1 MTLKNFPFRDI
12 TRLLQTPNGRKT
24 LAAFVRYGSIPRH
37 IKQTLTFGGY
47 TFTVPDTF
55 SFLYQLKEIF
65 ADEFYAFNASAAP
78 SGRGPV
84 IFDCGAN
91 IGTSVVYF
99 RQQHPTARIVAFE
112 ADPVIGQILT
122 ENLRQNRIENVEVIQ
137 KAVWTDEN
145 GISLGGTES
154 DGGSVFSTEAIRPVP
169 SVRLRDWLLREPR
182 IDMLKMDIEGAE
194 LAVLADCAGALTNVR
209 AMFVE
214 FHAYIGHRQ
223 GLADL
228 INVLEDSGFR
238 YYIDTSQYRKSPLVN
253 HRYRN
258 NADMDLQ
265 LNIFAY
271 RSS

>member
-1 MTLKNFPFRDI
+1 MTLNNFPFRDI
-12 TRLLQTPNGRKT
+12 TRLLQSPNGRKT
-24 LAAFVRYGSIPRH
+24 LVAFVRYGGLPRH
-37 IKQTLTFGGY
+37 TKQTLTFDGY
-47 TFTVPDTF
+47 TFMVPDAF

-65 ADEFYAFNASAAP
+65 ADEFYAFKTEESSP
-78 SGRGPV
+78 GRETV

-122 ENLRQNRIENVEVIQ
+122 ENLRQNHIEGVKVIQ

-145 GISLGGTES
+145 GISLGGTEA
-154 DGGSVFSTEAIRPVP
+154 DGGSVFSTEAARPVP

-194 LAVLADCAGALTNVR
+194 LAVLADCADALTNVR

-228 INVLEDSGFR
+228 LTVLENSGFR
-238 YYIDTSQYRKSPLVN
+238 YYIDTSQYRRSPLIN

-258 NADMDLQ
+258 STDMDLQ

-271 RSS
+271 REA

>member
-1 MTLKNFPFRDI
+1 MTLSNFPFRDI

-24 LAAFVRYGSIPRH
+24 LAAFVRYGSMPRH
-37 IKQTLTFGGY
+37 TRQTLTFGDY
-47 TFTVPDTF
+47 TFTVPDAF

-65 ADEFYAFNASAAP
+65 ADEFYAFNANAATP
-78 SGRGPV
+78 GPNPV

-122 ENLRQNRIENVEVIQ
+122 ENLQKNHIEGVDIIQ

-154 DGGSVFSTEAIRPVP
+154 DGGSVFSTEATRPVP

-194 LAVLADCAGALTNVR
+194 IAVLADCADALTNVQ

-214 FHAYIGHRQ
+214 FHAYFGHQ
-223 GLADL
+223 QSLAGLLA
-228 INVLEDSGFR
+228 VLENSGFR
-238 YYIDTSQYRKSPLVN
+238 YYIDTSQYRKSPLIN
-253 HRYRN
+253 HQYRN
-258 NADMDLQ
+258 NAEMDLQ

-271 RSS
+271 RER

>member
-24 LAAFVRYGSIPRH
+24 LAVFMHYGSLPRH
-37 IKQTLTFGGY
+37 TKQALTFGGY

-55 SFLYQLKEIF
+55 SFLYQIKEIF
-65 ADEFYAFNASAAP
+65 ADEIYAFKTNSPA
-78 SGRGPV
+78 PV

-91 IGTSVVYF
+91 IGTSIVYF
-99 RQQHPTARIVAFE
+99 RQQHPAARIVAFE
-112 ADPVIGQILT
+112 ADPGIAQYLHD
-122 ENLRQNRIENVEVIQ
+122 NLRQNHLQGVEVIE

-145 GISLGGTES
+145 GISLGGTEA
-154 DGGSVFSTEAIRPVP
+154 DGGSVFSTEATRLVP
-169 SVRLRDWLLREPR
+169 SIRLRDWLLREPR

-194 LAVLADCAGALTNVR
+194 LAVLADCADALTNVR

-214 FHAYIGHRQ
+214 FHAYIGHPQ
-223 GLADL
+223 GLSRL
-228 INVLEDSGFR
+228 LNVLETSGFR

-258 NADMDLQ
+258 NGEMDLQ

-271 RSS
+271 RDR